1 VDSQGRSTVDVYEV
15 MRTARTIRRFRDE
28 PVPDGVLHRCLEAA
42 TWAPS
47 GGNSQ
52 PWRFVVLR
60 SPEGRAAMREGAIG
74 SLTVIEELY
83 GFERPDAADVSAD
96 ARNRRAV
103 YELHDTAADVPAGV
117 LFAFRQLPKTPPELQ
132 GSGVFAAMENFLL
145 ACRAEGLGAAVTG
158 WGNVAEA
165 AMRSATGMPE
175 GWSIAALVV
184 VGWPR
189 GHHGPVQRKPVEAVA
204 YLDRWDRPFRGA
216 GS

>member
-1 VDSQGRSTVDVYEV
+1 VTEVYEV
-15 MRTARTIRRFRDE
+15 MRTARKIRRCRAE
-28 PVPDGVLHRCLEAA
+28 PVADDVLRRCLEAA

-60 SPEGRAAMREGAIG
+60 SAESRAAMREGAVA
-74 SLTVIEELY
+74 SLAVIEKLY
-83 GFERPDAADVSAD
+83 RFTRPDPADHSEE

-103 YELHDTAADVPAGV
+103 YELHDAGADVPAGV

-132 GSGVFAAMENFLL
+132 ASGVFAAMENFLL
-145 ACRAEGLGAAVTG
+145 ACRAEGVGAAVTG
-158 WGNVAEA
+158 WGNAAEG
-165 AMRSATGMPE
+165 AMRAATGMPE

-184 VGWPR
+184 VGWPKGR
-189 GHHGPVQRKPVEAVA
+189 HGPVQRKPVEAVA
-204 YLDRWDRPFRGA
+204 YLDRWDQPFRGG